1 MENKNQCVTIDKIC
15 VPQIKIGK
23 QQIFNTNTQHSL
35 FPIYYQIKHNL
46 IIKTARLFIPKK
58 VKSNLAA
65 SGNYSYSFL
74 EALFINQQQDEQVSL
89 LKKKITD
96 IERRVQKLLKTRKG

>member
-1 MENKNQCVTIDKIC
+1 MQTQNQCLTIDKIC

-58 VKSNLAA
+58 LNPILPHLVITVI
-65 SGNYSYSFL
+65 
-74 EALFINQQQDEQVSL
+74 LFWKLYLLINNKMNKYL
-89 LKKKITD
+89 Y
-96 IERRVQKLLKTRKG
+96 